1 MYDQTGRP
9 ISSGSHPQ
17 FHCEVT
23 ASGLKWAPFSW
34 DRIFGFV
41 PLATTDRIR
50 EARRAALESAGGVR
64 LKSRPERV
72 MRTVL
77 KSTQR
82 PTLSS
87 TLRGQ
92 IARAQRCT

>member
-9 ISSGSHPQ
+9 ISSASHPQ

-23 ASGLKWAPFSW
+23 ASGVKWEPFW
-34 DRIFGFV
+34 WGRIFGSV
-41 PLATTDRIR
+41 PRDTTDRIR
-50 EARRAALESAGGVR
+50 EGRRAALENAGGVR
-64 LKSRPERV
+64 RRSRPERV

-92 IARAQRCT
+92 IARAQRCM